1 MPMPDI
7 KGKIQDVFNTLG
19 KPELAD
25 DEIIKQLSKIN
36 NILPLDPLRKVNWI
50 DVMVDIKKSNKDQ
63 KNEEDI
69 NSNSIISDFVTKEL
83 TNVTIDKD
91 RIARYNAIHGLRRK
105 VPVLGRALRVWIDNI
120 ISPDDFTSKTLNI
133 ICNMDNAVE
142 EKVLGLK
149 DHFRN
154 IIKYIKLE
162 DHLEDIIL
170 PFLEYGDSFIE
181 IVHESESYEDEVN
194 KHGLIALTDNIN
206 PRDYSV
212 HSEIIESGK
221 NKIFLNLESAPD
233 FPVREETYTM
243 FIEDEEVDDKDKV
256 KNEMPKIVVH
266 NPHNG
271 ISLTKGKYCYGYLV
285 VDDNVKGNND
295 LMNQA
300 SFTGL
305 DGTSSGNASSEKS
318 IIDDLVAKIY
328 KTTKDWF
335 QSNKNLEVPA
345 SFKNVIINVLR
356 DSGAANINVRYVKPI
371 NMVHAKIPS
380 IEFAPYGESIFQ
392 DLLFD
397 LRLHVSNRVTD
408 IIYKLARAGK
418 HLIFYVDVTGARD
431 AKSRIDNVKT
441 SVNKR
446 EVTASD
452 LMSIENIPSIV
463 STFENFYIPTTNGK
477 KTVEIDTV
485 EFGTKA
491 DNQEENKFNLKNIL
505 TGIEIPPS
513 ILGVEDA
520 TAGKNTLSQENV
532 LFANSVIR
540 YQNLLSKYLT
550 ELVQKIYVQRIDF
563 EKDYKNYDD
572 LYLDLKVTFNA
583 PFSILVS
590 SSREMFDS
598 ITSIINMLKDY
609 VPEEIL
615 KTKYLHMFDWEYI
628 EKFKMQEKLQGKKKQ
643 EKEEGSTDDFEYS
656 GGEEEEAGGDLE
668 SLSSMETSEEPEEPK
683 EE

>member
-1 MPMPDI
+1 
-7 KGKIQDVFNTLG
+7 
-19 KPELAD
+19 
-25 DEIIKQLSKIN
+25 
-36 NILPLDPLRKVNWI
+36 
-50 DVMVDIKKSNKDQ
+50 
-63 KNEEDI
+63 
-69 NSNSIISDFVTKEL
+69 
-83 TNVTIDKD
+83 
-91 RIARYNAIHGLRRK
+91 
-105 VPVLGRALRVWIDNI
+105 
-120 ISPDDFTSKTLNI
+120 
-133 ICNMDNAVE
+133 MDNAVE

-162 DHLEDIIL
+162 DHLEEIIL

-181 IVHESESYEDEVN
+181 IVHESEAYEDEIK
-194 KHGLIALTDNIN
+194 KHGLFALTDNIIYQ
-206 PRDYSV
+206 DYTV
-212 HSEIIESGK
+212 HSELVEVGK
-221 NKIFLNLESAPD
+221 NKIFLNLEYMPD
-233 FPVREETYTM
+233 EIKEEKTFSMYI
-243 FIEDEEVDDKDKV
+243 IENEEEEEDKV
-256 KNEMPKIVVH
+256 KKDMPKIVVH
-266 NPHNG
+266 KPHNV
-271 ISLTKGKYCYGYLV
+271 ISLTKGDYCYGYLV
-285 VDDNVKGNND
+285 VDNNVKNSND
-295 LMNQA
+295 LMNDA

-318 IIDDLVAKIY
+318 ILDDLVMKIY

-335 QSNKNLEVPA
+335 ETNKKLEVPA

-356 DSGAANINVRYVKPI
+356 DSGAANINVRFVKTI
-371 NMVHAKIPS
+371 NMVHAKVPS
-380 IEFAPYGESIFQ
+380 LEFAPYGESIFQ

-463 STFENFYIPTTNGK
+463 STFENFYIPTKDGK

-485 EFGTKA
+485 EFGTKQ

-550 ELVQKIYVQRIDF
+550 ELIQKIYVQRVDF
-563 EKDYKNYDD
+563 EKDYKTYDD
-572 LYLDLKVTFNA
+572 LYLDMKVTFNA

-628 EKFKMQEKLQGKKKQ
+628 EKFKMQEELKGKKES
-643 EKEEGSTDDFEYS
+643 EKEEGSSDEFEYS
-656 GGEEEEAGGDLE
+656 GDEEEEAGGDLE
-668 SLSSMETSEEPEEPK
+668 SLSSVETSEEPEEPK